1 MLLNIGKAVLSQLRE
16 REKSRSL
23 LDKHSRTVKMCW
35 TKRKVWYQCRHET
48 VDRGVCDKA
57 RRTGS
62 ACPADKWSYE
72 RLEYFGGTNI
82 PCEHADCVKWNR
94 RLAEMRQEAL
104 ERNLTDATRHRMG

>member
-1 MLLNIGKAVLSQLRE
+1 
-16 REKSRSL
+16 
-23 LDKHSRTVKMCW
+23 MCW

-104 ERNLTDATRHRMG
+104 ERNLTDATRHRMGLRFNDHVGHRKELRWSGSNIQVQS